1 MEHSRQL
8 SGGCLRSSYALV
20 RRQLQA
26 HRDQGKIDAVLILP
40 SIGVLNQVPIYL
52 SVRNLWFG
60 SVHDPHCA
68 MSRLLILSAVD

>member
-20 RRQLQA
+20 RRQLQV

-40 SIGVLNQVPIYL
+40 SIRVLNQVPIYL
-52 SVRNLWFG
+52 SVRN
-60 SVHDPHCA
+60 V
-68 MSRLLILSAVD
+68 

>member
-26 HRDQGKIDAVLILP
+26 HRDRGKIDAVLILP

-52 SVRNLWFG
+52 SIRNLWSG
-60 SVHDPHCA
+60 SCPRPSLCHESTFDSQC
-68 MSRLLILSAVD
+68 R